1 MWGQDRA
8 HSLGFSVSQNLFSRS
23 HGSVSRGILYHPGG
37 SRLAPGFLGAE
48 ALPCSSF
55 LYLLLQAIPAPP
67 TPHVSCWSKVTYF
80 HTHFGNSVGTHKNR
94 F

>member
-1 MWGQDRA
+1 MWGQERA

-67 TPHVSCWSKVTYF
+67 HPPCLLLVESDLFPYTLWEQRRDS
-80 HTHFGNSVGTHKNR
+80 
-94 F
+94 